1 MVRAGTLC
9 ATCKTL
15 EGIIKEAIEG
25 GLNGARGLPSTLEKH
40 KPDAKEHSE
49 HGVHIPLF
57 QVGPRSSLMPGK
69 DYIIIGT
76 SYVFT
81 QIKVDFSGF
90 PFNHVQLFKLTC
102 SYKIHP
108 MIPGQV
114 HDPIVGH
121 KFVWEPLGGNSRL
134 GGDR

>member
-57 QVGPRSSLMPGK
+57 PSW
-69 DYIIIGT
+69 T
-76 SYVFT
+76 
-81 QIKVDFSGF
+81 
-90 PFNHVQLFKLTC
+90 
-102 SYKIHP
+102 
-108 MIPGQV
+108 
-114 HDPIVGH
+114 
-121 KFVWEPLGGNSRL
+121 
-134 GGDR
+134 